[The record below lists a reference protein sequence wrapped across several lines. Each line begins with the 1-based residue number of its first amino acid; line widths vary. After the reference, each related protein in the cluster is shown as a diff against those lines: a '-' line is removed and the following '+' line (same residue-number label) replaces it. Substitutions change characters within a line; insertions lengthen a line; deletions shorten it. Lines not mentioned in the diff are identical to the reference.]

1 MEVTTGLDPVIH
13 PLNRLR
19 ICALLS
25 AAREVE
31 FGTVRRGL
39 DMSPSSLSK
48 QLAHLVSEE
57 YVEQRRSRTD
67 SRRVWLSLTPLGR
80 SRYEAHMEALRGL
93 AGEPAGTP
101 SSSSGSTGRSSAS

>member
-25 AAREVE
+25 AAKEVE
-31 FGTVRRGL
+31 FGTVQRELR
-39 DMSPSSLSK
+39 MSPSSLSK
-48 QLAHLVSEE
+48 QLAHLVSEA
-57 YVEQRRSRTD
+57 YVEQRRSVTD

-80 SRYEAHMEALRGL
+80 ERYQGHMEALRTL
-93 AGEPAGTP
+93 AQDPENSPTP
-101 SSSSGSTGRSSAS
+101 SAGSTA